1 VIRQLLHK
9 FFSVSLALLVL
20 CSTLS
25 FTVEKHYCGPF
36 LVDVAVFNHAEKCG
50 MDVISSTETSKEGK
64 KMSCCKDEVELLQ
77 NQDELKVLS
86 FEDLRFEQQLFITT
100 YAYAYINLFNGL
112 EHQTNSF
119 LEYPPPLIV
128 KQRFKL
134 DEAYLI

>member
-50 MDVISSTETSKEGK
+50 MDVISSTETSKEDK

-86 FEDLRFEQQLFITT
+86 FEDLKFEQQLFIT
-100 YAYAYINLFNGL
+100 AYAYSYISLFKEL
-112 EHQTNSF
+112 KYRVTS